1 MRVKLP
7 STRNVPVTDPE
18 VALQRL
24 GGDKTLYAAL
34 VSYFLQDAPELM
46 QRLREAHRAGALQA
60 VVETAHGLKGLAA
73 TFEALPFVQVASD
86 FESVARSGNRE
97 GLDGLLPQ
105 LESEF
110 ARLFGELE
118 IESAALPPV
127 AL

>member
-1 MRVKLP
+1 MKSS

-46 QRLREAHRAGALQA
+46 RRLRDAHRAGALQA
-60 VVETAHGLKGLAA
+60 VVETSHGLKGLAA

-86 FESVARSGNRE
+86 FESVAKSGNRE
-97 GLDGLLPQ
+97 SLDALLPQ

-110 ARLFGELE
+110 ARLFGDLE
-118 IESAALPPV
+118 IAATSLPPISM
-127 AL
+127 